1 MGLFSGETRSK
12 MQVLFALALIGCATA
27 LPLQQVE
34 YPASPID
41 NLVANSKPQYL
52 VRYSA
57 EDDDDDKASG
67 FIRSA
72 VAVDDTIIPQAVNSI
87 ETVDVDDVG
96 YLRSAG
102 IGNTVVVPDSAEDVI
117 EGNYLRS
124 AGVGNNGAVIGNNV
138 VVPDSAEDIIEDN
151 YFRSAVVGNGKVI
164 VHDVDSVEDDAV
176 DQYFRS
182 AVGVTVPQ
190 ETVIDVSQVDFAN
203 FRSAGYEESIIVPSN
218 SGEDVEKYVLVGVAP
233 SNSVTLGSR
242 AATVY
247 SASSSTAPIPIY
259 QEVDDDD
266 TSLENN
272 VALSR
277 IYGTMKSSAGQQMK
291 MKAEPT
297 MVGNNMV
304 LLLD

>member
-52 VRYSA
+52 VRYST

-117 EGNYLRS
+117 EDNYLRS

-138 VVPDSAEDIIEDN
+138 VVPDSAEDIIE
-151 YFRSAVVGNGKVI
+151 
-164 VHDVDSVEDDAV
+164 

-203 FRSAGYEESIIVPSN
+203 FRSAGHEESIIVPSN

-259 QEVDDDD
+259 EEVDDDD